1 MIEATRKLQNAVSKI
16 KATFTSLIRVGIVTE
31 VDATKARVK
40 VTLPG
45 FENLP
50 TDWLTC
56 ITRRTLGVRTSF
68 NYKVNEKVL
77 CLFLP
82 FGDMSTGFV
91 LGSFYDDKNLPAQT
105 NPDVF
110 SIEWEDGTVLS
121 YDQGSSTGSL
131 KIKGGTPALTVSPDG
146 VTIEAKTNIIGA
158 TSITGTLS
166 VSDAVKLLSA
176 LDVTGAVTLSN
187 VLQGSMTASF
197 MGTVGAAGFTGPV
210 SGGAAQMTNGAEVSQ
225 TLTYKGQE
233 VTTMTHTHVDAESR
247 PTGTAIQ

>member
-16 KATFTSLIRVGIVTE
+16 KATFTSLIRVGIVTD

-45 FENLP
+45 FGNLP
-50 TDWLTC
+50 TGWLTC

-68 NYKVNEKVL
+68 NYKVDEKVL

-91 LGSFYDDKNLPAQT
+91 LGSLYDDKNLPPQT

-131 KIKGGTPALTVSPDG
+131 KIKGGTPALTVSPEG

-158 TSITGTLS
+158 TSITGTLD
-166 VSDAVKLLSA
+166 VTDAVKLLST
-176 LDVTGAVTLSN
+176 LNVTDAVTLSN
-187 VLQGSMTASF
+187 VLNGAMTASF

-210 SGGAAQMTNGAEVSQ
+210 SGAAAQMTNGANITT
-225 TLTYKGQE
+225 TLTYNGQE
-233 VTTMTHTHVDAESR
+233 VTTMPHSHMDAEGR
-247 PTGTAIQ
+247 PTGTAMQ

>member
-45 FENLP
+45 FGDLP

-121 YDQGSSTGSL
+121 YDQSSSTGSL

-146 VTIEAKTNIIGA
+146 VTIEAKTSIIGA
-158 TSITGTLS
+158 TSITGTLD
-166 VSDAVKLLSA
+166 VSDAV
-176 LDVTGAVTLSN
+176 TLAN
-187 VLQGSMTASF
+187 VLNGAMTASF
-197 MGTVGAAGFTGPV
+197 MGTVGAAGYTGPV
-210 SGGAAQMTNGAEVSQ
+210 SGAAAQMSNGANITT
-225 TLTYKGQE
+225 TLTYNGQE
-233 VTTMTHTHVDAESR
+233 VTTMPHTHMDAESR
-247 PTGTAIQ
+247 PTGNAIQ

>member
-16 KATFTSLIRVGIVTE
+16 KATFTSLIRVGIVTD

-45 FENLP
+45 FGNLP
-50 TDWLTC
+50 TGWLTC

-68 NYKVNEKVL
+68 NYKVDEKVL

-91 LGSFYDDKNLPAQT
+91 LGSLYDDKNLPPQT

-131 KIKGGTPALTVSPDG
+131 KIKGGTPALTVSPEG

-158 TSITGTLS
+158 TSIDGT
-166 VSDAVKLLSA
+166 
-176 LDVTGAVTLSN
+176 LDVTDAVTLSN
-187 VLQGSMTASF
+187 VLNGAMTASF
-197 MGTVGAAGFTGPV
+197 MGTVGAAGYTGPV
-210 SGGAAQMTNGAEVSQ
+210 SGAAAQMTNGANITT
-225 TLTYKGQE
+225 TLTYNGQE
-233 VTTMTHTHVDAESR
+233 VTTMPHSHMDAEGR
-247 PTGTAIQ
+247 PTGTAMQ

>member
-45 FENLP
+45 FGHLP

-121 YDQGSSTGSL
+121 YDQSSSTGTL

-146 VTIEAKTNIIGA
+146 VTIEAKTSIIGA
-158 TSITGTLS
+158 TSITGTLD
-166 VSDAVKLLSA
+166 VSDAV
-176 LDVTGAVTLSN
+176 TLAN
-187 VLQGSMTASF
+187 VLNGAMTASF
-197 MGTVGAAGFTGPV
+197 MGTVGAAGYTGPI
-210 SGGAAQMTNGAEVSQ
+210 SGAAAQMNNGANITT
-225 TLTYKGQE
+225 TLTYNGQE
-233 VTTMTHTHVDAESR
+233 VTTMPHTHMDAESR
-247 PTGTAIQ
+247 PTGNAIQ

>member
-1 MIEATRKLQNAVSKI
+1 MIGATHKLQNAVSKI

-31 VDATKARVK
+31 VDASKARVK

-45 FENLP
+45 FSDMP

-56 ITRRTLGVRTSF
+56 LTARTLGVHTSF

-91 LGSFYDDKNLPAQT
+91 LGSFYDDKNLPTQT
-105 NPDVF
+105 SPDVF

-131 KIKGGTPALTVSPDG
+131 KIKGGTPALTVSPEG
-146 VTIEAKTNIIGA
+146 VTIEGKTSIIGA
-158 TSITGTLS
+158 TSITGTLD
-166 VSDAVKLLSA
+166 VTDAVKLLSI
-176 LDVTGAVTLSN
+176 LDVMGAVTLAN
-187 VLQGSMTASF
+187 VLNGSMTASF
-197 MGTVGAAGFTGPV
+197 MGTVGAAGYTGPV
-210 SGGAAQMTNGAEVSQ
+210 SGAAAQMTNGADVKT
-225 TLTYKGQE
+225 TLTYNGQE
-233 VTTMTHTHVDAESR
+233 VTTMPHSHMDAEGR
-247 PTGTAIQ
+247 PTGSAIQ

>member
-40 VTLPG
+40 VNLPG
-45 FENLP
+45 LGDMP

-56 ITRRTLGVRTSF
+56 LTTRTLGVRTSF
-68 NYKVNEKVL
+68 NYKTGEKVL

-91 LGSFYDDKNLPAQT
+91 LGSYYDDKNLPTQT

-121 YDQGSSTGSL
+121 YDQSSSTGSL

-146 VTIEAKTNIIGA
+146 VTIEAKTYIIGA
-158 TSITGTLS
+158 TSITGTL
-166 VSDAVKLLSA
+166 
-176 LDVTGAVTLSN
+176 DVTGAVTLAN
-187 VLQGSMTASF
+187 VLNGSMTASF
-197 MGTVGAAGFTGPV
+197 MGTVGAAGYTGPV
-210 SGGAAQMTNGAEVSQ
+210 SGASAQMTNGANITT
-225 TLTYKGQE
+225 TLTYNGQE
-233 VTTMTHTHVDAESR
+233 VTTMPHIHIDAEGRS
-247 PTGTAIQ
+247 TGSAVQ

>member
-16 KATFTSLIRVGIVTE
+16 KATFTSLIRVGVITD
-31 VDATKARVK
+31 VDAAKARVK

-45 FENLP
+45 FSDLP

-56 ITRRTLGVRTSF
+56 ITKRTLGVRTSF

-131 KIKGGTPALTVSPDG
+131 KIKGGTPALTVSPEG
-146 VTIEAKTNIIGA
+146 ITIEAKTSIIGA
-158 TSITGTLS
+158 TSITGTLD
-166 VSDAVKLLSA
+166 VSDAV
-176 LDVTGAVTLSN
+176 TLAN
-187 VLQGSMTASF
+187 VLNGAMTASF
-197 MGTVGAAGFTGPV
+197 MGTVGAAGYTGPV
-210 SGGAAQMTNGAEVSQ
+210 SGAAAQMNNGANITT
-225 TLTYKGQE
+225 TLTYNGQE
-233 VTTMTHTHVDAESR
+233 VTTMPHTHMDAESR
-247 PTGTAIQ
+247 PTGSAIQ

>member
-45 FENLP
+45 FGDLP

-121 YDQGSSTGSL
+121 YDQSSSTGSL

-146 VTIEAKTNIIGA
+146 VTIEAKTSIIGA
-158 TSITGTLS
+158 TSITGTLD
-166 VSDAVKLLSA
+166 VSDAV
-176 LDVTGAVTLSN
+176 TLAN
-187 VLQGSMTASF
+187 VLNGAMTASF
-197 MGTVGAAGFTGPV
+197 MGTVGAAGYTGPV
-210 SGGAAQMTNGAEVSQ
+210 SGAAAQMSNGANITT
-225 TLTYKGQE
+225 TLTYNGQE
-233 VTTMTHTHVDAESR
+233 VTTMPHTHMDDESR
-247 PTGTAIQ
+247 PTSSAIQ